1 MTEKNIQIKS
11 LTGDLL
17 FPKTK
22 GALVENNNGDALGG
36 VEAGAQVNKIEKIK
50 VNGTELTITSK
61 AVDISVPD
69 YTITKASSADAGF
82 AATYQLFKGGVATG
96 DKINIPK
103 DMVVSGAELKN
114 CATADQPVASLA
126 VGDPY
131 IEMTIANS
139 DGSKIYIPVKD
150 LVDVYTAGNGLTLT
164 NGAFSVNTG
173 DTNTVDASP
182 TQNSTK
188 LVQSGGVHTAL
199 AGKQETID
207 SDHKL
212 DADLV
217 DDSNSTHKFVSASE
231 KSTWNGKQDLIDAS
245 HKLSADL
252 LSAGSTNAVL
262 TIAEKN
268 ALMTTLT
275 YEEIVSA

>member
-1 MTEKNIQIKS
+1 MSDKNVQIK
-11 LTGDLL
+11 DLSGNNL

-22 GALVENNNGDALGG
+22 GSMVFNDNNQALGG

-61 AVDISVPD
+61 AVDITVPD
-69 YTITKASSADAGF
+69 YTITKAATADSGY

-103 DMVVSGAELKN
+103 DMVVSGAELKH
-114 CATADQPVASLA
+114 CSTADEPVAGLA

-131 IEMTIANS
+131 IEMTIANN

-173 DTNTVDASP
+173 DTNTVDAAP
-182 TQNSTK
+182 TASSTK

-199 AGKQETID
+199 AGKQDTID
-207 SDHKL
+207 S
-212 DADLV
+212 
-217 DDSNSTHKFVSASE
+217 
-231 KSTWNGKQDLIDAS
+231 S

-252 LSAGSTNAVL
+252 VEAGSTNAVL
-262 TIAEKN
+262 TLTEK
-268 ALMTTLT
+268 AGLLT
-275 YEEIVSA
+275 FDEIVSA

>member
-17 FPKTK
+17 YPKTK

-61 AVDISVPD
+61 AVDITVPD
-69 YTITKASSADAGF
+69 YTITKATTADSGF

-103 DMVVSGAELKN
+103 DMVVSAAELKH
-114 CATADQPVASLA
+114 CATANEPVAGLA

-131 IEMTIANS
+131 IEMTIANN
-139 DGSKIYIPVKD
+139 DGTKIYIPVKD
-150 LVDVYTAGNGLTLT
+150 LVDIYTAGNGLTLT
-164 NGAFSVNTG
+164 NGAFAVNTG
-173 DTNTVDASP
+173 DTNTVDATP
-182 TQNSTK
+182 TASSTK
-188 LVQSGGVHTAL
+188 LVQSGGVYAAL
-199 AGKQETID
+199 AGKQDTID
-207 SDHKL
+207 S
-212 DADLV
+212 
-217 DDSNSTHKFVSASE
+217 T
-231 KSTWNGKQDLIDAS
+231 
-245 HKLSADL
+245 HKLSADNIE
-252 LSAGSTNAVL
+252 AGSTNAVL
-262 TIAEKN
+262 TLAEKA